1 MSDLR
6 KIWVIAGRD
15 GYTVGD
21 ETHELL
27 TEANSLVQAG
37 NCIISTFIFGSN
49 LDQQIRELE
58 QSGLTN
64 YVYVFESSQFK
75 SYNPYIYLKI
85 LQTIY
90 PDQRPFLILVA
101 GTSMG
106 KDLAPRL
113 AYHLDGGFISNI
125 QQIKFNNSG
134 ELEAVKPIYGGKI
147 HGIFRFT
154 GSPPWIA
161 TVIPGVVGVEKTK
174 EPRKA
179 TFIRINNINEYVEK
193 SPNRYRVIGF
203 IKADPE
209 TMDLSEADIVVAGGK
224 GVKGPKVFQLLTE
237 FANQI
242 GAVIGCTRPIVD
254 QGILTLERQ
263 IGQTGKTVN
272 PNLFISCGISG
283 AIQHE
288 MGMRDSKEIIAINI
302 DPQAQVFRISDLKV
316 ITDVNEILPILIE
329 IIKEHKKQIAA

>member
-1 MSDLR
+1 MPDCK

-15 GYTVGD
+15 GYTIGD
-21 ETHELL
+21 ETYELL
-27 TEANSLVQAG
+27 AEADSLAQKDKT
-37 NCIISTFIFGSN
+37 IISVFLFGSS
-49 LDQQIRELE
+49 LDQSINNLE
-58 QSGLTN
+58 QRGSAD
-64 YVYVFESSQFK
+64 YIYVFESPHLQ
-75 SYNPYIYLKI
+75 SYNPYIYLNI
-85 LQTIY
+85 LRPMYQE
-90 PDQRPFLILVA
+90 QKPFLILLA

-113 AYHLDGGFISNI
+113 AFHLEGGFISNV
-125 QQIKFNNSG
+125 QQIKVATSG
-134 ELEAVKPIYGGKI
+134 ELEAVKPIYGGKV
-147 HGIFRFT
+147 HGVFRFT

-161 TVIPGVVGVEKTK
+161 TIIPGVVGVEKTK
-174 EPRKA
+174 GSRKA

-193 SPNRYRVIGF
+193 SPNRYRVIDF

-209 TMDLSEADIVVAGGK
+209 TMDISEADVVVAGGK

-242 GAVIGCTRPIVD
+242 GAVVGCTRPIVD

-263 IGQTGKTVN
+263 IGQTGKTVS

-302 DPQAQVFRISDLKV
+302 DPQAQIFRISDLKV

-329 IIKEHKKQIAA
+329 RIKEHKKQIAA